1 TPSTAHRSGCRK
13 CPWTIRSSSRST
25 GTTRNA
31 TSADVARERNDGPG
45 IRAGNGET
53 PETRL
58 RTRLCSLRSTARIAI
73 FHSEELSGRISLGQ
87 MDSAAILTMP
97 RDPRTRR
104 GEENDSRNVAA
115 GNRYGAGGWCLGAQS
130 AHESEA
136 VLGRDHPN
144 QTESAAA
151 D

>member
-1 TPSTAHRSGCRK
+1 
-13 CPWTIRSSSRST
+13 
-25 GTTRNA
+25 
-31 TSADVARERNDGPG
+31 
-45 IRAGNGET
+45 
-53 PETRL
+53 
-58 RTRLCSLRSTARIAI
+58 
-73 FHSEELSGRISLGQ
+73 

-151 D
+151 DAGSAGVATEIATLSKELGWSHFVELLPLKKHLQRLHHR